1 MIAKAAVAAA
11 VALGAVL
18 AAAHGGVLSYDMGG
32 VTYQG
37 HVLPLPPPSRS
48 HAHARTRFKPY
59 NTPVGQ
65 STIQREWDVYDPITD
80 PTSEYMSCNTN
91 GASLGANQLYATVA
105 AGTQVIAYWKS
116 VFSLPAVMS
125 YL

>member
-37 HVLPLPPPSRS
+37 HVFSRPSSSRS
-48 HAHARTRFKPY
+48 DAHTHPH
-59 NTPVGQ
+59 
-65 STIQREWDVYDPITD
+65 
-80 PTSEYMSCNTN
+80 
-91 GASLGANQLYATVA
+91 
-105 AGTQVIAYWKS
+105 QV
-116 VFSLPAVMS
+116 
-125 YL
+125 